1 MSLLPSFPC
10 LDLLRLL
17 VSRECKELL
26 AELIVMSPLAHAP
39 SLLGL
44 LLLLH
49 GGGAGPD
56 GVELLLHVAVLLPLQ
71 APFFST
77 G

>member
-17 VSRECKELL
+17 ARRDCKERPVSIIVTSRL
-26 AELIVMSPLAHAP
+26 ALAP

-49 GGGAGPD
+49 DGGAGPD

>member
-1 MSLLPSFPC
+1 MLL
-10 LDLLRLL
+10 
-17 VSRECKELL
+17 
-26 AELIVMSPLAHAP
+26 SPLAHAP

-56 GVELLLHVAVLLPLQ
+56 GVVLLLHVAVLLPLQ
-71 APFFST
+71 ALFFSA